1 MERKKNIKNW
11 YYQWFL
17 VATFLL
23 GLIGHSFEVSRSLM
37 ISLTP
42 LVLLVSSLVVCY
54 PVMLNADKTTI
65 MWCIITFVLTFF
77 AEVVGVQS
85 GLIFGS
91 YAYGEVLGF
100 KILDVPLIIGINW
113 MLIMLGSIS
122 LAQYLTKNIYLT
134 ALLAGLFSVIFDI
147 ILEPVAI
154 SLGYWQWS
162 SISPPFTNYYS
173 WFVIVFLLT
182 ILYVKLKVYVGSPLP
197 RFYLFVQTVFFLS
210 LNFILLK

>member
-1 MERKKNIKNW
+1 MERKKNLSDH
-11 YYQWFL
+11 YSRWFL

-23 GLIGHSFEVSRSLM
+23 GLLGHSFEVSLGLM

-42 LVLLVSSLVVCY
+42 LVLLISSLVVCY
-54 PVMLNADKTTI
+54 PVMKNAESTTI
-65 MWCIITFVLTFF
+65 MWCSISFVLTFF
-77 AEVVGVQS
+77 AEVIGVKS
-85 GLIFGS
+85 GLIFGN
-91 YAYGEVLGF
+91 YAYGEVLGL
-100 KILDVPLIIGINW
+100 KILEVPLIIGINW

-122 LAQYLTKNIYLT
+122 LARFLAKNVYLT
-134 ALLAGLFSVIFDI
+134 ALVAGLFSVLFDI

-162 SISPPFTNYYS
+162 TISPPLSNYYS

-182 ILYVKLKVYVGSPLP
+182 ILYVKLKVHVDSSLP

-210 LNFILLK
+210 LNVVL